1 MNHWLKIMS
10 IVELDPQAML
20 NYKIT
25 HIIKKHYSLW
35 CQVSV

>member
-1 MNHWLKIMS
+1 MNHWLKTVNCWARPTSYI
-10 IVELDPQAML
+10 

-25 HIIKKHYSLW
+25 HIIKKHSLC